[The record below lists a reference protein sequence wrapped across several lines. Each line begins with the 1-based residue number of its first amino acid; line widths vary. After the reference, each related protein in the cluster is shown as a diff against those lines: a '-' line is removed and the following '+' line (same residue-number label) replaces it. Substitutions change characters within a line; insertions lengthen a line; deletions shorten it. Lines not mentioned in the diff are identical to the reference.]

1 MGFMHPRKS
10 LDYKELRP
18 PVTKVANERRKKQR
32 FSFVTDL
39 RYRMQGRTEWE
50 GSGSTVNMNAEGIL
64 LTADRAF
71 PLGAQIQLSLNWP
84 GLYHDAERMLLL
96 VTGTVVRSEGK
107 RTALQ
112 ILNHEFRQVPA
123 LQRSKTILAAVT
135 SARENYRRAVGPQ
148 LPRVAGRRASSSSSP
163 TTLAPRP

>member
-1 MGFMHPRKS
+1 MGFMHPQKS

-50 GSGSTVNMNAEGIL
+50 GSGSTVNMNADGIL
-64 LTADRAF
+64 LAADRAF

-96 VTGTVVRSEGK
+96 VTGTVVRSEG
-107 RTALQ
+107 
-112 ILNHEFRQVPA
+112 
-123 LQRSKTILAAVT
+123 
-135 SARENYRRAVGPQ
+135 
-148 LPRVAGRRASSSSSP
+148 
-163 TTLAPRP
+163 